1 MTQSVLHQQ
10 TSRITAIVVSFQPRE
25 PDLTR
30 LVRAI
35 RSQVKYIVVVDNGS
49 DSDRSPYRDAVTDEV
64 TEIVRLGQ
72 NFGIAY
78 AHNVGI
84 RWAEARDSTHVL
96 LLDQDSE
103 PAPDMVARLLTA
115 ESELLHR
122 EVKLGAVGP
131 VFCDTRLDRTWPF
144 YALSALGVRPHYCQN
159 DSPVDAASIPCDLLI
174 TSGLL
179 IRLPVLEETGTL
191 NEGFFIE
198 HVDTEWS
205 LRVRSQGFSLF
216 GVCSARMYHT
226 LGDAVLK
233 LPFTRRTV
241 QLYRPQRYYY
251 MFRNAVLLWQL
262 PHAPLPWKINEIK
275 RLLLRVVLLGIF
287 APDRF
292 KRLRMM
298 GLGLWH
304 GLIGR
309 TGRLEAE

>member
-1 MTQSVLHQQ
+1 
-10 TSRITAIVVSFQPRE
+10 
-25 PDLTR
+25 
-30 LVRAI
+30 
-35 RSQVKYIVVVDNGS
+35 
-49 DSDRSPYRDAVTDEV
+49 
-64 TEIVRLGQ
+64 
-72 NFGIAY
+72 
-78 AHNVGI
+78 
-84 RWAEARDSTHVL
+84 
-96 LLDQDSE
+96 
-103 PAPDMVARLLTA
+103 
-115 ESELLHR
+115 
-122 EVKLGAVGP
+122 
-131 VFCDTRLDRTWPF
+131 
-144 YALSALGVRPHYCQN
+144 
-159 DSPVDAASIPCDLLI
+159 
-174 TSGLL
+174 
-179 IRLPVLEETGTL
+179 
-191 NEGFFIE
+191 
-198 HVDTEWS
+198 
-205 LRVRSQGFSLF
+205 
-216 GVCSARMYHT
+216 MYHT

>member
-1 MTQSVLHQQ
+1 
-10 TSRITAIVVSFQPRE
+10 VVSFQPRE
-25 PDLTR
+25 SDLTR
-30 LVRAI
+30 LVRAVGP
-35 RSQVKYIVVVDNGS
+35 QVKDTVLIDNGS
-49 DSDRSPYRDAVTDEV
+49 DSDRTPYLDAVAAEV

-72 NFGIAY
+72 NFGIGY

-84 RWAEARDSTHVL
+84 RWAEARGSTHVL

-103 PAPDMVARLLTA
+103 PASDMVARLLTA

-144 YALSALGVRPHYCQN
+144 YALSTLGIRPQYCQN
-159 DSPVDAASIPCDLLI
+159 ESPVDAGSIPCDLLI
-174 TSGLL
+174 TSGSL
-179 IRLPVLEETGTL
+179 IRLPVLEEIDTL
-191 NEGFFIE
+191 NEEFFIE

-205 LRVRSQGFSLF
+205 LRARSHGFLLF

-233 LPFTRRTV
+233 VPFTRRTV

-262 PHAPLPWKINEIK
+262 PHAPLPWKINELK
-275 RLLLRVVLLGIF
+275 RLLLRIVLLGIF

-292 KRLRMM
+292 KRLGMM

-309 TGRLEAE
+309 SGRLEAE

>member
-1 MTQSVLHQQ
+1 VTESVLHKQAV
-10 TSRITAIVVSFQPRE
+10 RVTAIVVSFQPRE
-25 PDLTR
+25 SDLAR
-30 LVRAI
+30 LIRAVAP
-35 RSQVKYIVVVDNGS
+35 QVEDLIVIDNGS
-49 DSDRSPYRDAVTDEV
+49 DSDRMTCLEVLRSDV
-64 TEIVRLGQ
+64 TEIVHLGQ

-84 RWAEARDSTHVL
+84 RWAEARRATHVL

-103 PAPDMVARLLTA
+103 PAPDMVATLLAA

-122 EVKLGAVGP
+122 HMKVGAVGP
-131 VFCDTRLDRTWPF
+131 VFYDARLDRTWPF
-144 YALSALGVRPHYCQN
+144 YVLSKLGIRPRYCPT
-159 DSPVDAASIPCDLLI
+159 DSPVDVGSIPCDLLI
-174 TSGLL
+174 TSGSL
-179 IRLPVLEETGTL
+179 IRLPVLQETGPL

-205 LRVRSQGFSLF
+205 LRARAHGFLLF

-251 MFRNAVLLWQL
+251 MFRNAVLLWRL
-262 PHAPLPWKINEIK
+262 PHAPLQWKINEIK
-275 RLLLRVVLLGIF
+275 RLLLRIVLLGIF
-287 APDRF
+287 APERV

-309 TGRLEAE
+309 TGRLEVE